1 MVDHLVNYL
10 RATIPRLRS
19 DGGSSQGRLDAQLA
33 AAEAYLGLM
42 RARIPRLGFEIDV
55 DPSLAGVRIPPMTLI
70 SLVENA
76 VKHGIE
82 PKLGPGHVTVS
93 AARVETAT
101 GPQLCLSVMDDGV
114 GFGGTT
120 SGTGIGLANIRERLQ
135 GIYGDAAGLSLTSVA
150 EGGVCATIHLPIR
163 D

>member
-1 MVDHLVNYL
+1 
-10 RATIPRLRS
+10 
-19 DGGSSQGRLDAQLA
+19 
-33 AAEAYLGLM
+33 
-42 RARIPRLGFEIDV
+42 
-55 DPSLAGVRIPPMTLI
+55 
-70 SLVENA
+70 
-76 VKHGIE
+76 
-82 PKLGPGHVTVS
+82 
-93 AARVETAT
+93 VETAT
-101 GPQLCLSVMDDGV
+101 GPQLCLSVMDDGG